1 MTERDYLRHL
11 NKIAQK
17 FFPPEDKLPRGR
29 TETLRQAKR
38 FLKIKEQR
46 IKQRHRT
53 GSFSGTEICRM
64 RSDMID
70 LLVRILW
77 DESVAAL
84 PAEARAKLNVSVIA
98 HGGYGRRVMSPG
110 SDVDL
115 TFMFPG
121 NSGKVSNEVVQLI
134 RDYLLYF
141 YDLKLKVGHGSRSV
155 GECIKLANENMET
168 KTALM
173 EARLVTGQ
181 KTAFEEFRARFDK
194 ECMDGQE
201 ADFLKLRQIDL
212 NTRHT
217 KYENTPFVQ
226 EPHVKNGCGGLR
238 DYQNL
243 IWMTYARHRT
253 LNPKDLVPLGLISKK
268 GWKEVEQ
275 GYDFI
280 LRVRNEM
287 HYTEKRAEDLLTLRL
302 QGPVATNLGY
312 RHKRILRR
320 IEALMHEYYT
330 ATRDILQRSN
340 EVMNRFHLQALETSS
355 KSKLMGF
362 MARRK
367 AEKQQESF
375 DGFQRKHERVYADGP
390 SIFKDDPERLMRLF
404 LHTQKR
410 HLRLSPDLFQ
420 LIQDNFRLV
429 DSSFR
434 YSKTNRETFE
444 TILSNKGDAARTL
457 RQMHRVGFL
466 GRYMPE
472 FGALTNLV
480 QHEFFHLY
488 TADEHTLR
496 TLDKLDELSDPSL
509 KGAELFQQLFHDLQ
523 QPYVLY
529 LALLLHDAGRAAN
542 KKTHSDESTTLAAA
556 VSRRL
561 QVKGERRRLLLFL
574 VDNHLLMYRTATT
587 KSLDEPQV
595 IEEFVNIVR
604 TKENLDT
611 LLLMTYAD
619 SKGTSDKSWSGY
631 KEASIRQLYHSAVRF
646 MNAPADFM
654 RNVQV
659 PLADLKKQVLRLLGS
674 GYEAEVD
681 AHFRHMPPSYFN
693 FREADLIASHLRQFR
708 QFFEQLIREEA
719 AAGLLPV
726 MTWVD
731 HVDQGYSELTV
742 VCWDRH
748 LLLARIS
755 GALAAE
761 SINILSADLYQ
772 RADHLV
778 LDTFRVCNTNFAAVT
793 TKSARNRIEESVRK
807 AFSGRAFDFSE
818 AIAQKLGKS
827 ATMLDAIG
835 DEIPQRVYVNNNL
848 SPDHTVLELQL
859 VDRLALLYDLFMAI
873 GRLGHNVTH
882 ARISTEKGVAIDAI
896 YVQDAQSQKITDR
909 DQLDELSD
917 AVRVAA
923 GLPPTPRPKP
933 EVKPKAKPEPEAKV

>member
-1 MTERDYLRHL
+1 MTEREYLRHL
-11 NKIAQK
+11 KNSAQK
-17 FFPPEDKLPRGR
+17 FFPEDDKLPRGR
-29 TETLRQAKR
+29 TETLRRAKQ
-38 FLKIKEQR
+38 FIKIKEQR
-46 IKQRHRT
+46 IKQRHRS
-53 GSFSGTEICRM
+53 GSFGGAEICRM

-70 LLVRILW
+70 CLVRLLW
-77 DESVAAL
+77 EESVAAL
-84 PAEARAKLNVSVIA
+84 PDAVRKEVNISVVA

-121 NSGKVSNEVVQLI
+121 KSGRISPEISKLVSN
-134 RDYLLYF
+134 YLLFF
-141 YDLKLKVGHGSRSV
+141 YDLKFKVGHGSRSV
-155 GECIKLANENMET
+155 TECIALANENIET

-173 EARLVTGQ
+173 EARFLTGQ
-181 KTAFEEFRARFDK
+181 RTAFDEFRERFDK
-194 ECMDGQE
+194 ECMVGRE
-201 ADFLKLRQIDL
+201 EEFLKLRQLDL
-212 NTRHT
+212 STRHT
-217 KYENTPFVQ
+217 KFGNTPFVQ
-226 EPHVKNGCGGLR
+226 EPNVKNGCGGLR

-243 IWMTYARHRT
+243 IWMTYAKFHT
-253 LNPKDLVPLGLISKK
+253 LNPKDLVGMGLISKA
-268 GWKEVEQ
+268 GWKEVAQAYE
-275 GYDFI
+275 FI

-312 RHKRILRR
+312 RHKTLLRR
-320 IEALMHEYYT
+320 IEALMHDYYT
-330 ATRDILQRSN
+330 ATRDILQRSS
-340 EVMNRFHLQALETSS
+340 EVMDRFHLQALENAPK
-355 KSKLMGF
+355 KSKLMNF
-362 MARRK
+362 MARK
-367 AEKQQESF
+367 SAEKQQERF
-375 DGFQRKHERVYADGP
+375 DGFVRKHERLYAESP
-390 SIFKDDPERLMRLF
+390 AIFKEDPERLMRLF
-404 LHTQKR
+404 LHTHKR

-420 LIQDNFRLV
+420 LIQENFRLI

-434 YSKTNRETFE
+434 YSKPNRQTFE

-496 TLDKLDELSDPSL
+496 TLDKLDELSDPNL
-509 KGAELFQQLFHDLQ
+509 KGVELYQQLFHDLQ

-529 LALLLHDAGRAAN
+529 LALLLHDSGRAAN

-587 KSLDEPQV
+587 KSLEEPQV
-595 IEEFVNIVR
+595 IEEFASIVR

-631 KEASIRQLYHSAVRF
+631 KEASIRQLYHSTLRF

-654 RNVQV
+654 RQVQV
-659 PLADLKKQVLRLLGS
+659 PLDELKAAVAKKLGA
-674 GYEAEVD
+674 GFGAEVE

-693 FREADLIASHLRQFR
+693 FREVEVVAAHVNLFRLFFLHLIK
-708 QFFEQLIREEA
+708 EEA

-761 SINILSADLYQ
+761 SINILSADLFQ
-772 RADHLV
+772 RSDHLV
-778 LDTFRVCNTNFAAVT
+778 LDIFRVCNTNFAAVT
-793 TKSARNRIEESVRK
+793 SKSARTRVEESVRK
-807 AFSGRAFDFSE
+807 AFRKQQFDFSE
-818 AIAQKLGKS
+818 AIMQKLGKS
-827 ATMLDAIG
+827 ITMLDEIG
-835 DEIPQRVYVNNNL
+835 DEIPQRVYVNNDL
-848 SPDHTVLELQL
+848 SPDQTVLELQL
-859 VDRLALLYDLFMAI
+859 VDRLGLLYDLFTAI
-873 GRLGHNVTH
+873 GRLGYNITH

-896 YVQDAQSQKITDR
+896 YVQDENGLKLTDR
-909 DQLDELSD
+909 EQLDELA
-917 AVRVAA
+917 AVV
-923 GLPPTPRPKP
+923 
-933 EVKPKAKPEPEAKV
+933 EKAVHLRLR

>member
-1 MTERDYLRHL
+1 MTEREYLRHL

-17 FFPPEDKLPRGR
+17 FFPAEDKLPHGR
-29 TETLRQAKR
+29 AETLRQAKR
-38 FLKIKEQR
+38 FLKLKEQR

-53 GSFSGTEICRM
+53 GSFSGVEVCRM
-64 RSDMID
+64 RSDVTD
-70 LLVRILW
+70 HLARVLW
-77 DESVAAL
+77 AESVAAL
-84 PAEARAKLNVSVIA
+84 PPEVRAKLNVSVVA

-121 NSGKVSNEVVQLI
+121 NSGKVSAEVAKLI
-134 RDYLLYF
+134 SSYLLFF
-141 YDLKLKVGHGSRSV
+141 YDLKFKVGHGARSV
-155 GECIKLANENMET
+155 GECLALANENIET

-173 EARLVTGQ
+173 EARLIAGQ
-181 KTAFEEFRARFDK
+181 PAAFEEFRTRFDK
-194 ECMDGQE
+194 ECMDGRE
-201 ADFLKLRQIDL
+201 EEFLKLRQLDL
-212 NTRHT
+212 NTRHV
-217 KYENTPFVQ
+217 KQGNTPFVQ
-226 EPHVKNGCGGLR
+226 EPNVKNGCGGLR

-243 IWMTYARHRT
+243 IWMTYAKYRT
-253 LNPKDLVPLGLISKK
+253 LNPKDLVGLGLISKA

-275 GYDFI
+275 GYDCI

-312 RHKRILRR
+312 RHKKLLRR
-320 IEALMHEYYT
+320 IEALMHDYYT
-330 ATRDILQRSN
+330 ATRDILQRSS
-340 EVMNRFHLQALETSS
+340 EVMDRFHLQALETET
-355 KSKLMGF
+355 KKGRLMGF
-362 MARRK
+362 LARK
-367 AEKQQESF
+367 SAEKQQERF
-375 DGFQRKHERVYADGP
+375 DGFLRKHERLYAEDP
-390 SIFKDDPERLMRLF
+390 TIFKDDPERLMRLF

-420 LIQDNFRLV
+420 LVQDNFRLV
-429 DSSFR
+429 DTSFR
-434 YSKTNRETFE
+434 YNKANRETFE
-444 TILSNKGDAARTL
+444 AILANKGDVARTL

-466 GRYMPE
+466 GRFMPE

-496 TLDKLDELSDPSL
+496 TIDKLDELSDPTL
-509 KGAELFQQLFHDLQ
+509 KGTELFQQLFHDLQ

-542 KKTHSDESTTLAAA
+542 KKTHTDESTTMAAA
-556 VSRRL
+556 VCRRL
-561 QVKGERRRLLLFL
+561 QVKGELRKLLLFL

-587 KSLDEPQV
+587 KSLEDPQV
-595 IEEFVNIVR
+595 IEEFSAIVR

-631 KEASIRQLYHSAVRF
+631 KEASIRQLYHNALRF
-646 MNAPADFM
+646 MNAPADYM
-654 RNVQV
+654 RQVQV
-659 PLADLKKQVLRLLGS
+659 PLDELRTGVTRRLGA
-674 GYEAEVD
+674 GFEAEVE

-693 FREADLIASHLRQFR
+693 FREVDVIVAHLRQFR
-708 QFFEQLIREEA
+708 QFFVQLVEEEA
-719 AAGLLPV
+719 DAGLLPV
-726 MTWVD
+726 MTWED
-731 HVDQGYSELTV
+731 HVDQGYSDLTV

-772 RADHLV
+772 RGDNLV

-793 TKSARNRIEESVRK
+793 SKSARNRVEESVRT
-807 AFSGRAFDFSE
+807 AFREQQFDFSA
-818 AIAQKLGKS
+818 AILQKLGKS
-827 ATMLDAIG
+827 ITMLDEIG

-848 SPDHTVLELQL
+848 SPDQTVLELQL
-859 VDRLALLYDLFMAI
+859 VDRLGLLYDIFMAI
-873 GRLGHNVTH
+873 GKLGHSVTH

-896 YVQDAQSQKITDR
+896 YVQDENGRKIVER
-909 DQLDELSD
+909 EQLAALAD
-917 AVRVAA
+917 ALHAA
-923 GLPPTPRPKP
+923 VHLRLRSA
-933 EVKPKAKPEPEAKV
+933 AK

>member
-11 NKIAQK
+11 NKSAQK

-46 IKQRHRT
+46 IKQRHRSGT
-53 GSFSGTEICRM
+53 FSGVEICRM
-64 RSDMID
+64 RSDVMD
-70 LLVRILW
+70 VLVRILW
-77 DESVAAL
+77 EESVAAL
-84 PAEARAKLNVSVIA
+84 TPEIRSKLSISVTA

-121 NSGKVSNEVVQLI
+121 NSGKVSTEVAQLI

-141 YDLKLKVGHGSRSV
+141 YDLKLKVGHGSRCV
-155 GECIKLANENMET
+155 GDCIKLANDNMET

-173 EARLVTGQ
+173 EARFVTGQ
-181 KTAFEEFRARFDK
+181 KAALEEFRARFDK
-194 ECMDGQE
+194 ECMDGKE
-201 ADFLKLRQIDL
+201 AEFLKLRQLDL
-212 NTRHT
+212 TARHT

-253 LNPKDLVPLGLISKK
+253 LNPKDLVGLGLISKA

-275 GYDFI
+275 AYDFI

-302 QGPVATNLGY
+302 QGPVATHLGY
-312 RHKRILRR
+312 RNKRILRR

-330 ATRDILQRSN
+330 ATRDLLQRSN
-340 EVMNRFHLQALETSS
+340 EVMDRFHLQALETGTQ
-355 KSKLMGF
+355 SKLMGF
-362 MARRK
+362 LARRRT
-367 AEKQQESF
+367 EKQQESF
-375 DGFQRKHERVYADGP
+375 DGFQRKHERVYP
-390 SIFKDDPERLMRLF
+390 ESSTIFKDDPERMMRLF

-434 YSKTNRETFE
+434 YSKANRETFE
-444 TILSNKGDAARTL
+444 TILTHKGDAARTL

-496 TLDKLDELSDPSL
+496 TIDKLDELSDPTL
-509 KGAELFQQLFHDLQ
+509 KGVDLFQQLFHDLQ

-556 VSRRL
+556 VARRL

-587 KSLDEPQV
+587 KSLDDPQV
-595 IEEFVNIVR
+595 IEEFVGIVR

-631 KEASIRQLYHSAVRF
+631 KEASIRQLYHTALRF

-654 RNVQV
+654 RHVQV
-659 PLADLKKQVLRLLGS
+659 PLSDLQKQVTRLLG
-674 GYEAEVD
+674 GGFEAEVD

-693 FREADLIASHLRQFR
+693 FREAEVIATHLRQFR

-748 LLLARIS
+748 LLLARVS

-778 LDTFRVCNTNFAAVT
+778 LDIFRVCNTNFAAVT
-793 TKSARNRIEESVRK
+793 TKSARARIEESVRK
-807 AFSGRAFDFSE
+807 AFCGRTFDFSD
-818 AIAQKLGKS
+818 AIIQKLGKS
-827 ATMLDAIG
+827 ITMLDEIG
-835 DEIPQRVYVNNNL
+835 AEIPQRIYVNNNL
-848 SPDHTVLELQL
+848 SPDQTVLELQL
-859 VDRLALLYDLFMAI
+859 VDRLGLLYDIFMAI

-896 YVQDAQSQKITDR
+896 YVQDEHNQKITDR
-909 DQLDELSD
+909 EQLDALAA
-917 AVRVAA
+917 AVTQAA
-923 GLPPTPRPKP
+923 HLRLRSA
-933 EVKPKAKPEPEAKV
+933 KA